1 MKMGKFFVVT
11 ALFFLSV
18 SGFAARIEGVEPD
31 YAGRTLEFFT
41 WSDPISQTE
50 KKLFAATIDA
60 QGRFSAETGVTE
72 TVYAYCDIDIYRLK
86 LLLTP
91 QQPLKIKLP
100 PLRKKSFADS
110 KNPYFEPLEVWL
122 KTEDVPQ
129 DELTALISK
138 FDQRYFQLTEKYFN
152 QLYYQQSRRHLDSV
166 KVTLDQEFSRFKTPW
181 FLAHRQLQLTALE
194 ADLSRTGR
202 EKLIGQAAPVDPR
215 LWNQPAFADLLQR
228 LFSHTLSTESKS
240 LGGQKI
246 RMMVNSKNLDELRK
260 WTAGFTG
267 TTSPLTEMVLLKL
280 LHDAFYSG
288 DFSKE
293 AVMQMVQAPLFV
305 AHPTP
310 QVQTAARQVA
320 AKLAYLYP
328 GTVAPIICLPGAD
341 KKLICSSENQRSYL
355 YLLFADVEIPV
366 CQEQLKY
373 LNTMVEKTGNNLSV
387 FIVLRNTGAAS
398 IESFLQKNPLPGT
411 VVTDLDQVSIG
422 KLYRVRSYPSAF
434 LLDQSHRVILAPART
449 PLDGFEHQFAGYN
462 KTR

>member
-152 QLYYQQSRRHLDSV
+152 QLYYQQSQRHLDSV

-194 ADLSRTGR
+194 ADL
-202 EKLIGQAAPVDPR
+202 
-215 LWNQPAFADLLQR
+215 
-228 LFSHTLSTESKS
+228 
-240 LGGQKI
+240 
-246 RMMVNSKNLDELRK
+246 
-260 WTAGFTG
+260 
-267 TTSPLTEMVLLKL
+267 
-280 LHDAFYSG
+280 
-288 DFSKE
+288 
-293 AVMQMVQAPLFV
+293 
-305 AHPTP
+305 
-310 QVQTAARQVA
+310 
-320 AKLAYLYP
+320 
-328 GTVAPIICLPGAD
+328 
-341 KKLICSSENQRSYL
+341 
-355 YLLFADVEIPV
+355 
-366 CQEQLKY
+366 
-373 LNTMVEKTGNNLSV
+373 
-387 FIVLRNTGAAS
+387 
-398 IESFLQKNPLPGT
+398 
-411 VVTDLDQVSIG
+411 
-422 KLYRVRSYPSAF
+422 
-434 LLDQSHRVILAPART
+434 
-449 PLDGFEHQFAGYN
+449 
-462 KTR
+462 